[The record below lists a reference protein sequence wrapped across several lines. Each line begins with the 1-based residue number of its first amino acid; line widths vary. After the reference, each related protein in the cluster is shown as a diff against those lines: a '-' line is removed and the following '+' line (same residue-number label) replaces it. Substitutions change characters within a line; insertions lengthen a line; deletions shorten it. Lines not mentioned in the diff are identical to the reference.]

1 MREEVV
7 AMLLRA
13 ILSQDE
19 AEKQKALARYCGE
32 GDKTEWEKFL
42 KFSKKEIS
50 TMPERFRKLFRVE
63 GLPVHCRKRVR
74 GRSVNYEIRCR
85 AQGYNICA
93 CGTTMDGAK
102 ARFIEKLREIEGG
115 KKVAI
120 PSKFGEFAQYYFE
133 KYRKKKVAAQT
144 YKNDVNR
151 IKNHVLPAIGDMQI
165 GRITPSDIDD
175 ILEKFGHAGKTA
187 EEIYSLLRA
196 VFKSA
201 VAHHLIQYSPM
212 DTVDAPTHEREHGV
226 ALTREE
232 EALLFARL
240 PVELRE
246 RFAVALYCG
255 LRPSEYTSA
264 RLEGD
269 VIVATNAKQKGGKK
283 ATKRIPV
290 SPMLAP
296 YITDGR
302 VANSKVM
309 WREIKKILPAHK
321 LYDLR
326 TTFCSRCTEAEID
339 PTAIKL
345 MMGHSLGKLG
355 NAYVD
360 VSDDFLRAQIAKLK
374 YDLPP
379 ILPPNLPPK

>member
-19 AEKQKALARYCGE
+19 AEKQKALAAITGE

-102 ARFIEKLREIEGG
+102 ARFIEKLREIDRGE
-115 KKVAI
+115 KVVI
-120 PSKFGEFAQYYFE
+120 PTKFGEFLRYYFE
-133 KYRKKKVAAQT
+133 KYRKKKVSAQT
-144 YKNDVNR
+144 YRKDVNR
-151 IKNHVLPAIGDMQI
+151 IKNHVLPAIGDMPI
-165 GRITPSDIDD
+165 GRITPSDIED
-175 ILEKFGHAGKTA
+175 ILDKFGHTGKTA
-187 EEIYSLLRA
+187 EEIYSLLRG

-201 VAHHLIQYSPM
+201 IAHHLIKYSPTDM
-212 DTVDAPTHEREHGV
+212 VDAPTHDREHGV
-226 ALTREE
+226 ALTKQE
-232 EALLFARL
+232 EAQLFAAL
-240 PVELRE
+240 PDDLRQH
-246 RFAVALYCG
+246 FAIALYCG
-255 LRPSEYTSA
+255 LRPCEYDTA
-264 RLEGD
+264 YFDGD
-269 VIVATNAKQKGGKK
+269 VVVAQNAKRKGGKIEY
-283 ATKRIPV
+283 KRIPV
-290 SPMLAP
+290 SPMLAAYLGKP
-296 YITDGR
+296 TKAASDR
-302 VANSKVM
+302 TSRNT
-309 WREIKKILPAHK
+309 IKNILPGHK

-326 TTFCSRCTEAEID
+326 TTFASRCVEQKLD

-360 VSDDFLRAQIAKLK
+360 VSDDFLRGEMAKFH

-379 ILPPNLPPK
+379 ILPPK